1 MYWREVPGAVMV
13 VVHTDE
19 PPTDEDWD
27 AYLDAVA
34 RSPGIRGILIYSL
47 RVGPSAPQRARSV
60 EATKSAQTDLKMAI
74 MTGSRLTQGVV
85 TALSWALGNNIRAF
99 SSRDFDKAVAYLELT
114 TDERL
119 TTKVLLKQLAR
130 MANIEVDAFAEESGQ
145 FRQKY
150 ER

>member
-1 MYWREVPGAVMV
+1 MHWRAIPESIMI

-27 AYLDAVA
+27 AYLGAVERA
-34 RSPGIRGILIYSL
+34 PDIHGILVYSL
-47 RVGPSAPQRARSV
+47 RVGPSSSQRARSI
-60 EATKSAQTDLKMAI
+60 EATKKSSMPLKMAI

-99 SSRDFDKAVAYLELT
+99 SSRDFDKAIEYLELSA
-114 TDERL
+114 DARMMA
-119 TTKVLLKQLAR
+119 KVVLKQLAR
-130 MANIEVDAFAEESGQ
+130 AAEVVVDAFADESGQ